1 MHYTPKPLLTIA
13 IAICVCCN
21 AFSQTDT
28 SATDLNLGRIKLK
41 KDFTQSITIKGEQL
55 EKMPFTSLYEAINAW
70 SYGYYAGRGNLV
82 YVIDGIVVN
91 DVNAYSVYDIQ
102 EVTLVQNALI
112 QANGAT
118 RQQQLAL
125 VTTRKG
131 GPGKQGM
138 VIAGQSFLVK
148 GDNVQSP
155 LNNNNTATETNY
167 FHQYQISAYQK
178 ADNIQ
183 YGLSANY
190 LRDVSPAIKEPN
202 SKVNIPSNSD
212 HFRINGWFT
221 ANLGSAHKLSIRVN
235 ATPVSFDYDRSY
247 TINSPTNTLTA
258 RDKEH
263 DKVTLFNPTI
273 SLQSRL
279 GDGLTNEFTASYGSS
294 KAKGKHESDVVYSPT
309 NPTSQDMHS
318 TLTLK
323 QVLLM
328 DQVSYHT
335 SLGNNWSV
343 EPSVNVTFRYLK
355 NDNEY
360 IHVVTNNGI
369 PGSNSISTFNQ
380 EGRIFLL
387 TPSLNL
393 YYRNSFN
400 IQGGLTANLSK
411 TYGQKIRKALP
422 FVTTSVD
429 VLRLAN
435 PLNATS
441 LKFFGSVAQAD
452 NLGDLSL
459 NLDNPGAVT
468 PYHFFGP
475 IGTSPIPAG
484 FAPDNSFWIWQ
495 TGARLGI
502 LNHLLTVNYFFE
514 RRNFTAEVIV
524 PVATGPGVN
533 YMIIY
538 PDITS
543 STHHLDINATVIN
556 KHSIYWRTGLNA
568 TSIKSKTD
576 GDPGFYTAHTVLGD
590 LNSDKASWT
599 GGWVNRFSWKKFTA
613 GLDMLYYFNPDQL
626 PTIPGE
632 SKVDALSLQN
642 VYVGYQFNLKGTKG
656 LELYADCRNPRQDKD
671 IKISGNKKYYGLGV
685 KATL

>member
-1 MHYTPKPLLTIA
+1 MHFTPKPLLSIA

-21 AFSQTDT
+21 VFSQTDT
-28 SATDLNLGRIKLK
+28 SGTDLNLGRIKLK

-70 SYGYYAGRGNLV
+70 SYGYYAGRGNIV

-125 VTTRKG
+125 ITTRKG

-178 ADNIQ
+178 TKNIQ

-190 LRDVSPAIKEPN
+190 LRDVSPATKDPN
-202 SKVNIPSNSD
+202 YKTNVPTNSD
-212 HFRINGWFT
+212 RFRINGWFT
-221 ANLGSAHKLSIRVN
+221 AKLGKAHELSIRIN
-235 ATPVSFDYDRSY
+235 AMPQISDYDRSLIDNIPFGTY
-247 TINSPTNTLTA
+247 TNQL
-258 RDKEH
+258 KEH
-263 DKVTLFNPTI
+263 TTQTLFNPTV
-273 SLQSRL
+273 SLRSRL
-279 GDGLTNEFTASYGSS
+279 GAGFTNEFTASYASS
-294 KAKGKHESDVVYSPT
+294 KTKSKTEQTTINTST
-309 NPTSQDMHS
+309 NKYYQVFQSS
-318 TLTLK
+318 RTLK

-328 DQVSYHT
+328 DQLNYHA
-335 SLGNNWSV
+335 SLDDNWSV
-343 EPSVNVTFRYLK
+343 EPSVNFTFRYLK
-355 NDNEY
+355 NDY
-360 IHVVTNNGI
+360 DYSQASMTNGNI
-369 PGSNSISTFNQ
+369 TSINTATYNQ

-387 TPSLNL
+387 TPSINL

-400 IQGGLTANLSK
+400 IQGGLLANLSK
-411 TYGQKIRKALP
+411 TYGQEVRKALP

-435 PLNATS
+435 AGNPTS

-452 NLGDLSL
+452 NVGDIALS
-459 NLDNPGAVT
+459 LDNPSVI
-468 PYHFFGP
+468 PYYLGP
-475 IGTSPIPAG
+475 ILGPSIPSMPSG
-484 FAPDNSFWIWQ
+484 LAPDNSFWIWQ
-495 TGARLGI
+495 AGTRLGI
-502 LNHLLTVNYFFE
+502 LNELVTVNYFFE
-514 RRNFTAEVIV
+514 RRNFTAEVFV
-524 PVATGPGVN
+524 QMPSN
-533 YMIIY
+533 YIAVY

-543 STHHLDINATVIN
+543 STHHLDINATVVN
-556 KHSIYWRTGLNA
+556 KNSIYWRTGLNA

-576 GDPGFYTAHTVLGD
+576 KDPGFYSTHTVLGD

-599 GGWVNRFSWKKFTA
+599 GGWVNRFSWRKFTA

-642 VYVGYQFNLKGTKG
+642 VYVGYQLNLKGTKG

-671 IKISGNKKYYGLGV
+671 IKISGNKKYYGVGV

>member
-1 MHYTPKPLLTIA
+1 MHCTPKPLLTIA
-13 IAICVCCN
+13 IAIGISCN
-21 AFSQTDT
+21 AFSQTD
-28 SATDLNLGRIKLK
+28 SSSTDLNLGRIQLK

-70 SYGYYAGRGNLV
+70 SYGYYAGKGNIV

-112 QANGAT
+112 QVSGAT

-131 GPGKQGM
+131 GTGKQGIM
-138 VIAGQSFLVK
+138 VTGQSFLVK
-148 GDNVQSP
+148 GDNVP
-155 LNNNNTATETNY
+155 NPPGNTPESETNF

-178 ADNIQ
+178 GRNIQ

-190 LRDVSPAIKEPN
+190 LRDVSPGNKEPN
-202 SKVNIPSNSD
+202 YKINVPANTD
-212 HFRINGWFT
+212 RFRINGWFS
-221 ANLGSAHKLSIRVN
+221 AKLGSAHKLSIRIN
-235 ATPVSFDYDRSY
+235 ATPQVSDFDRSY
-247 TINSPTNTLTA
+247 NLSSPGSTLTSH
-258 RDKEH
+258 DNEH
-263 DKVTLFNPTI
+263 VKQTVFNPTI
-273 SLQSRL
+273 GLRSRL
-279 GDGLTNEFTASYGSS
+279 GSRLTNEFTASYGSS
-294 KAKGKHESDVVYSPT
+294 KTKGKDEGETIYSPT
-309 NPTSQDMHS
+309 NKYEQVLQSK
-318 TLTLK
+318 LTLK

-328 DQVSYHT
+328 DQLTYHA

-343 EPSVNVTFRYLK
+343 EPSVNLMFRYLK
-355 NDNEY
+355 NDNAY
-360 IHVVTNNGI
+360 TQTSTTNGT
-369 PGSNSISTFNQ
+369 PTTTSWYTFNQ
-380 EGRIFLL
+380 EGRIYLL

-400 IQGGLTANLSK
+400 IQGGLIANLSK

-435 PLNATS
+435 AGNATS
-441 LKFFGSVAQAD
+441 LKFFGSLAQAD
-452 NLGDLSL
+452 NLGDLSPS
-459 NLDNPGAVT
+459 LDNPAAVT
-468 PYHFFGP
+468 PFLFFGP
-475 IGTSPIPAG
+475 IGTSPIPMG

-502 LNHLLTVNYFFE
+502 LNDLLTVNYFFE

-538 PDITS
+538 PDLTS
-543 STHHLDINATVIN
+543 STHHVNINATVVN
-556 KHSIYWRTGLNA
+556 KNGLFWLTGINA
-568 TSIKSKTD
+568 TGIKSKTD
-576 GDPGFYTAHTVLGD
+576 QDLSYYSSHTVVGD

-626 PTIPGE
+626 PTIPGD

-642 VYVGYQFNLKGTKG
+642 VYIGYKLDLKGTKG
-656 LELYADCRNPRQDKD
+656 LELYADCRNPKQDKD
-671 IKISGNKKYYGLGV
+671 FKISGNKKYYGLGV